1 MIRHVSLRT
10 RLALLYAGLAMI
22 VLAISLLTVYEY
34 AHRNA
39 LNRVDS
45 SLRADAD
52 KLGGRAEGAEH
63 GDEPG
68 SGERFVN
75 AREAVASGHLLA
87 LYDDHRVIA
96 PNADARALA
105 TRARESGLFSQT
117 SACGHTAASVG
128 EVPGQRG
135 ADRQR

>member
-68 SGERFVN
+68 SSERFVN

-96 PNADARALA
+96 PNADARVLA
-105 TRARESGLFSQT
+105 TRARGVGAVLPEST
-117 SACGHTAASVG
+117 CGHAAASVG
-128 EVPGQRG
+128 EVPSQRG
-135 ADRQR
+135 ADRQW